1 LPGSGWAAGCW
12 DFSVLTSNLMSTVPQ
27 PEATAVL
34 VEAFWAKAVDAR
46 RKDEKKRLA
55 TVAFM
60 VPPSNARD

>member
-1 LPGSGWAAGCW
+1 
-12 DFSVLTSNLMSTVPQ
+12 MSTVPQ

-46 RKDEKKRLA
+46 RKDEKKRVA

-60 VPPSNARD
+60 VLPPKPRLRRLDN